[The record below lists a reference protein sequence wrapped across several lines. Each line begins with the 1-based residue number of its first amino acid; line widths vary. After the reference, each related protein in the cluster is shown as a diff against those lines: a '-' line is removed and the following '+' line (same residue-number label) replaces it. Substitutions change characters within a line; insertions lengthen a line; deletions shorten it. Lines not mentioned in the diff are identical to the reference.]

1 MSIKTRR
8 KIEKNLLLA
17 LKVAVG
23 SAFAIYI
30 ASLLHLEFAV
40 SAGTVTL
47 LSLLGTKWETVKF
60 TFIRLGTFAFTA
72 LMAMLL
78 ISHAYSTWVA
88 YGMVVFVIVFQAAMA
103 GWQST
108 LSVNGVIAAH
118 YMMEKDFSA
127 GFLYN
132 EFMLALI
139 GVSIAF
145 LLNMFYLNN
154 KQKKHIIKGMR
165 FVEKTLQDIL
175 RGMADYLME
184 RQAERN
190 VWDDIPMLEERL
202 GDIIEEAR
210 EYKSNSF
217 KAHHQY
223 YIDYFIMRMNQCKLL
238 ESLHYEMKN
247 IRTMPRQAKITAEY
261 LRYMAEQLSEKNTA
275 ESEMKNLLQV
285 IEDMKKEELPREQ
298 EEFESR
304 ALLYHIMM
312 DIEEFLKYKMRFVEN
327 ISEKQKKEYW

>member
-132 EFMLALI
+132 EFMLVLI

-190 VWDDIPMLEERL
+190 VPMLEERL

>member
-132 EFMLALI
+132 EFMLVLI

-190 VWDDIPMLEERL
+190 VWDDIPLL
-202 GDIIEEAR
+202 GGRVGGIIEGGR
-210 EYKSNSF
+210 G
-217 KAHHQY
+217 
-223 YIDYFIMRMNQCKLL
+223 
-238 ESLHYEMKN
+238 
-247 IRTMPRQAKITAEY
+247 
-261 LRYMAEQLSEKNTA
+261 
-275 ESEMKNLLQV
+275 
-285 IEDMKKEELPREQ
+285 KKRK
-298 EEFESR
+298 
-304 ALLYHIMM
+304 
-312 DIEEFLKYKMRFVEN
+312 FL
-327 ISEKQKKEYW
+327 

>member
-103 GWQST
+103 GCRST
-108 LSVNGVIAAH
+108 
-118 YMMEKDFSA
+118 
-127 GFLYN
+127 
-132 EFMLALI
+132 
-139 GVSIAF
+139 
-145 LLNMFYLNN
+145 
-154 KQKKHIIKGMR
+154 
-165 FVEKTLQDIL
+165 
-175 RGMADYLME
+175 
-184 RQAERN
+184 
-190 VWDDIPMLEERL
+190 
-202 GDIIEEAR
+202 
-210 EYKSNSF
+210 
-217 KAHHQY
+217 
-223 YIDYFIMRMNQCKLL
+223 
-238 ESLHYEMKN
+238 
-247 IRTMPRQAKITAEY
+247 
-261 LRYMAEQLSEKNTA
+261 
-275 ESEMKNLLQV
+275 
-285 IEDMKKEELPREQ
+285 
-298 EEFESR
+298 
-304 ALLYHIMM
+304 ALLRRI
-312 DIEEFLKYKMRFVEN
+312 I
-327 ISEKQKKEYW
+327 